1 MFICECDKCNGKD
14 WKYEIYLLRHLN
26 RKKFTGEPRKPR
38 EEKKDKK
45 IYKCEICEK
54 HFRDKFNLETH
65 KQKNKK
71 CKQALLN

>member
-38 EEKKDKK
+38 EEKKIKK
-45 IYKCEICEK
+45 YINVNYVKNILEI
-54 HFRDKFNLETH
+54 NLI
-65 KQKNKK
+65 
-71 CKQALLN
+71 